1 MSEAM
6 SSHAGEETAEVVALD
21 REASRAFVDRDLA
34 RLDALFSDSLLVN
47 SPILRVNDKR
57 TVLELLGRGVISHH
71 SVEVEVE
78 AVRSHGDT
86 VVVMGAETV
95 RDTPDSA
102 VLRRRYTNVWR
113 REGNTWRLFIRH
125 ANIVVG
131 QGPA

>member
-1 MSEAM
+1 
-6 SSHAGEETAEVVALD
+6 V
-21 REASRAFVDRDLA
+21 RDLLVA
-34 RLDALFSDSLLVN
+34 ADGASLAASY
-47 SPILRVNDKR
+47 SP
-57 TVLELLGRGVISHH
+57 
-71 SVEVEVE
+71 
-78 AVRSHGDT
+78 AGDT